1 VEVIRDWKSLQNN
14 DPRFSPRILPV
25 IKLRRM
31 RGLEHTA
38 RMGDRKGAYRIL
50 VGKPEENGPL
60 NIRGNIRLK
69 WIYKKWNAEGS
80 GLVWLEIDTNFG
92 LF

>member
-1 VEVIRDWKSLQNN
+1 
-14 DPRFSPRILPV
+14 LPV

-31 RGLEHTA
+31 IGLEHVA
-38 RMGDRKGAYRIL
+38 RMGERKGAYRIL
-50 VGKPEENGPL
+50 VGKHEENGPL

-80 GLVWLEIDTNFG
+80 GLIGLRIDTNCG